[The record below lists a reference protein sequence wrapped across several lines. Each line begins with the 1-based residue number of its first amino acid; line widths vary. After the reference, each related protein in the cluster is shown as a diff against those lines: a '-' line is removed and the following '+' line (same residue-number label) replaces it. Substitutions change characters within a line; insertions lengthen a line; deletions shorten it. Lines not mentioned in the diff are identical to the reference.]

1 MNEIYKMEIEIGII
15 TATELKTYIG
25 MGIITETDY
34 EWIVGD
40 NNENAQA
47 AVSQPQV

>member
-15 TATELKTYIG
+15 TAAELKTYIG

-40 NNENAQA
+40 SNEITQSVA
-47 AVSQPQV
+47 SQPQA

>member
-15 TATELKTYIG
+15 TAAELKTYIG

-40 NNENAQA
+40 NNENVQTVAPQSQA
-47 AVSQPQV
+47 